1 MAASLDVLGRAGAA
15 MERMAEMS
23 EIRIDLHSDTQTRPT
38 PGMREAIARA
48 PVGDEQRDE
57 DPSVNRL
64 CSMACELLGK
74 EAAVFLPS
82 GTMCNE
88 IAIVVHC
95 RQGDEIIADRTA
107 HIIIAEGAGPAVFAG
122 TLVRPLEGP
131 RGVYSAEQVEAAVRE
146 ESRYAP
152 RTALISVEQT
162 SNGGGGTVWP
172 LAAIES
178 VADVAC
184 QHGIPLHM
192 DGARLM
198 NAVVASGVAARDYA
212 KSFDSVWIDL
222 SKGLG
227 CPVGGVLA
235 GSAEFVKRAWQW
247 KQRMG
252 GAMRQAGI
260 VAAAGVYALE
270 NNVERLAE
278 DHANARLLADR
289 LAAVPGIVVEPEAV
303 ETNIVFFDVKG
314 TGMTAADVYQALLE
328 RGVRIGRNAPYRM
341 RAVTHLDVDRAGV
354 EAAADALGAVVGE
367 RSAA

>member
-1 MAASLDVLGRAGAA
+1 MN
-15 MERMAEMS
+15 
-23 EIRIDLHSDTQTRPT
+23 EITIDLYSDTQTRPT
-38 PGMREAIARA
+38 PGMREAIAQA

-57 DPSVNRL
+57 DPSVDRL

-88 IAIVVHC
+88 IAILVHC
-95 RQGDEIIADRTA
+95 GPGDEIIADRTA
-107 HIIIAEGAGPAVFAG
+107 HIINAEGGGPAIFAG
-122 TLVRPLEGP
+122 ALVRPLSGP
-131 RGVYSAEQVEAAVRE
+131 RGVYSAEQVAEAVRE

-152 RTALISVEQT
+152 TTALISVEQT

-172 LAAIES
+172 LAAIEA
-178 VADVAC
+178 VAEVARKN
-184 QHGIPLHM
+184 GIPMHM

-198 NAVVASGVAARDYA
+198 NAVVASGVPARDFA
-212 KSFDSVWIDL
+212 KSFDSVWFDL

-235 GSAEFVKRAWQW
+235 GSAEFIKQAWQW

-260 VAAAGVYALE
+260 VAAACVYALE
-270 NNVERLAE
+270 NNVERMAD

-289 LAAVPGIVVEPEAV
+289 LAAVPGIAVEPETV
-303 ETNIVFFDVKG
+303 ETNIVFFDVEG
-314 TGMTAADVYQALLE
+314 TGMTAADIYQALLE
-328 RGVRIGRNAPYRM
+328 RGVRIGRSGPVRM
-341 RAVTHLDVDRAGV
+341 RALTHLDVDRASV
-354 EAAADALGAVVGE
+354 EAAADAVGEVVGKHAGGATGKDP
-367 RSAA
+367 R

>member
-1 MAASLDVLGRAGAA
+1 MKRMVA
-15 MERMAEMS
+15 MS
-23 EIRIDLHSDTQTRPT
+23 KINIDLYSDTQTRPT
-38 PGMREAIARA
+38 PGMREAIAQA

-74 EAAVFLPS
+74 EAAVFMPS

-88 IAIVVHC
+88 IAILVHC
-95 RQGDEIIADRTA
+95 GPGDEIIADRTA
-107 HIIIAEGAGPAVFAG
+107 HIINSEGGGPAIFAG
-122 TLVRPLEGP
+122 ALVRPLAGP
-131 RGVYSAEQVEAAVRE
+131 NGVYSAEQVEEAVRE
-146 ESRYAP
+146 ESRYSP
-152 RTALISVEQT
+152 TTALISVEQT

-178 VADVAC
+178 VAKVARK
-184 QHGIPLHM
+184 HGIPMHM

-198 NAVVASGVAARDYA
+198 NAVVASGVPAHDFA
-212 KSFDSVWIDL
+212 KSFDSVWFDL

-235 GSAEFVKRAWQW
+235 GSAEFIQQAWQW

-289 LAAVPGIVVEPEAV
+289 LATVPGVAVEPEAV
-303 ETNIVFFDVKG
+303 ETNIVYFDVKG
-314 TGMTAADVYQALLE
+314 TGLTAADVYQALLE
-328 RGVRIGRNAPYRM
+328 RGVRIGRNSPFRM
-341 RAVTHLDVDRAGV
+341 RAVTHLDVDQAGV
-354 EAAADALGAVVGE
+354 EAAADAVSAVVG
-367 RSAA
+367 SAG

>member
-1 MAASLDVLGRAGAA
+1 
-15 MERMAEMS
+15 MS
-23 EIRIDLHSDTQTRPT
+23 EIGIDLYSDTQTRPT

-48 PVGDEQRDE
+48 PVGDEQREE

-64 CSMACELLGK
+64 CAQARELLGK
-74 EAAVFLPS
+74 EAALFLPS
-82 GTMCNE
+82 GTMCNQ
-88 IAIVVHC
+88 IALAVHC
-95 RQGDEIIADRTA
+95 QPGDEIIADRTA
-107 HIIIAEGAGPAVFAG
+107 HIINSEGAGAAAFAG
-122 TLVRPLEGP
+122 SLVHALEGS

-146 ESRYAP
+146 ETRYKP
-152 RTALISVEQT
+152 RTTLISVEQT
-162 SNGGGGTVWP
+162 SNAGGGTVWP

-178 VADVAC
+178 VAEVAGR
-184 QHGIPLHM
+184 HGIPMHM

-198 NAVVASGVAARDYA
+198 NAVVASGTSARDFA
-212 KSFDSVWIDL
+212 KPFASIWIDL

-235 GSAEFVKRAWQW
+235 GSGEFIERAWRW
-247 KQRMG
+247 KHRMG

-270 NNVERLAE
+270 NHVERLAE

-289 LAAVPGIVVEPEAV
+289 LATVPGIAVEPETV
-303 ETNIVFFDVKG
+303 ETNIVYFDVKG

-328 RGVRIGRNAPYRM
+328 HGVRIGRTSPYLM

-354 EAAADALGAVVGE
+354 EAAAEAVGAVIGA

>member
-1 MAASLDVLGRAGAA
+1 M
-15 MERMAEMS
+15 
-23 EIRIDLHSDTQTRPT
+23 
-38 PGMREAIARA
+38 
-48 PVGDEQRDE
+48 
-57 DPSVNRL
+57 
-64 CSMACELLGK
+64 
-74 EAAVFLPS
+74 
-82 GTMCNE
+82 
-88 IAIVVHC
+88 
-95 RQGDEIIADRTA
+95 
-107 HIIIAEGAGPAVFAG
+107 
-122 TLVRPLEGP
+122 
-131 RGVYSAEQVEAAVRE
+131 RE

-314 TGMTAADVYQALLE
+314 TGDDGGRRLSGSFGARRAHRPKCPLSHARRDPPRRRPGRR
-328 RGVRIGRNAPYRM
+328 RGGGRRPRRGGRRTLGRLKAGLVR
-341 RAVTHLDVDRAGV
+341 
-354 EAAADALGAVVGE
+354 
-367 RSAA
+367 S